1 MELKLLKKYFPIIS
15 DDQLKQFQL
24 LAELF
29 SEYNLNVNMISRKDV
44 ENLEERHI
52 LHSLAIAKFIT
63 FKSQTRILDVGTGGG
78 FPGLPLAILFPD
90 CKFYLVDSIG
100 KKINVVKELVA
111 QLGLKNVEA
120 INARAE
126 SLTIDIDFVVSRAVA
141 PISDLYRW
149 SKNRLTKD
157 KYNDKPNGFILLK
170 GGNLTEEKNEFKEM
184 LRKSIKIQ
192 EVPLDAYFRE
202 EYFDTKKIIYF
213 SI

>member
-1 MELKLLKKYFPIIS
+1 MELKLLKKYFPTIS

>member
-1 MELKLLKKYFPIIS
+1 MELKLLKKYFPTIS

-52 LHSLAIAKFIT
+52 LQSLAIAKFIT

-120 INARAE
+120 INARVE

>member
-1 MELKLLKKYFPIIS
+1 MELKLLKKYFPTIS

-120 INARAE
+120 INARVE

-192 EVPLDAYFRE
+192 EVPLDAYFKE

>member
-1 MELKLLKKYFPIIS
+1 MELKLLKKYFPTIS

-120 INARAE
+120 INARVE

>member
-1 MELKLLKKYFPIIS
+1 MELKLLKKYFPTIS

-100 KKINVVKELVA
+100 KNKCGKRI
-111 QLGLKNVEA
+111 GSSTWLKKCG
-120 INARAE
+120 
-126 SLTIDIDFVVSRAVA
+126 SYKCS
-141 PISDLYRW
+141 S
-149 SKNRLTKD
+149 
-157 KYNDKPNGFILLK
+157 
-170 GGNLTEEKNEFKEM
+170 
-184 LRKSIKIQ
+184 
-192 EVPLDAYFRE
+192 
-202 EYFDTKKIIYF
+202 
-213 SI
+213 

>member
-1 MELKLLKKYFPIIS
+1 MKLLKKYFPTIS
-15 DDQLKQFQL
+15 DEQLKQFQL
-24 LAELF
+24 LVDLF

-52 LHSLAIAKFIT
+52 LHSLAIAKFIK
-63 FKSQTRILDVGTGGG
+63 FKSQTRILDIGTGGG

-90 CKFYLVDSIG
+90 CKFYLVDSLG

-111 QLGLKNVEA
+111 QLELKNVEA

-126 SLTIDIDFVVSRAVA
+126 SLAIDVDFVVSRAVA

-149 SKNRLTKD
+149 TKNRLTKD
-157 KYNDKPNGFILLK
+157 RYNDKPNGFILLK

-192 EVPLDAYFRE
+192 EVPLDSYFHE

>member
-1 MELKLLKKYFPIIS
+1 MELKLLKKYFPTIS

-111 QLGLKNVEA
+111 QLALKNVEA